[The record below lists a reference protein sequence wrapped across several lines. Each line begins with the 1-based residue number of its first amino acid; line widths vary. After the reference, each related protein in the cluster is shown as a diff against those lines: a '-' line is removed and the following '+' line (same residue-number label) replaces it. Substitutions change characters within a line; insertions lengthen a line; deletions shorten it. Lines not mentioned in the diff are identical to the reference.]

1 MLYPQRLLPLSCCGR
16 ECNHT
21 PGRLVSVWMNMN
33 YMNAFIIIQTSCC
46 CQVYPIQ
53 GFPDQEICEVSTK
66 LINEHLE
73 RFTATSRIL
82 QQVQIHARGPLGRSQ
97 TPSLRFVALCHSERP
112 ISLLSVRASSWCPSL
127 MPITPTAG
135 KTTASSST
143 GWRTKCLP
151 PNIPLHVPSCRQ
163 HGIDI

>member
-1 MLYPQRLLPLSCCGR
+1 MCRKNNVSEFIPDRQPDFPDRKFEKVSGDAFFVDESLLVTHLFFFLSFCVGS
-16 ECNHT
+16 T
-21 PGRLVSVWMNMN
+21 PAASSVLLWERVQPHSVWMNMN

-82 QQVQIHARGPLGRSQ
+82 QQVQIRARGPLGRSQ
-97 TPSLRFVALCHSERP
+97 TPSLRFVALCR
-112 ISLLSVRASSWCPSL
+112 L
-127 MPITPTAG
+127 
-135 KTTASSST
+135 
-143 GWRTKCLP
+143 
-151 PNIPLHVPSCRQ
+151 
-163 HGIDI
+163 